1 MTKKPSRRCF
11 VNWKWLPKTLGTVVI
26 GLWVGAIPAAA
37 PAAGQDEAGSPGDGH
52 GFPTRESLERELG
65 RDGTHLKEPVD
76 IGAEKL
82 NVDLDSHTIVF
93 AGSVRVRQGDL
104 QMTAQE
110 VRAVYGDDVNDIVE
124 LAARGDVTVQKG
136 DKTAFGQEALYDRRK
151 ATILLTG
158 QPYLKQGE
166 NYIRGDRILVRLEEE
181 QMEVQGDVKAEFRPR
196 RPAEAQSP

>member
-1 MTKKPSRRCF
+1 MIEKRSGCF
-11 VNWKWLPKTLGTVVI
+11 VKWLPKTLGMVVVGMWI
-26 GLWVGAIPAAA
+26 GAIPAAA
-37 PAAGQDEAGSPGDGH
+37 PAVGQEAGSPEGGH

-65 RDGTHLKEPVD
+65 RDGIHLKEPVD

-82 NVDLDSHTIVF
+82 NVDLESHTIVF

-136 DKTAFGQEALYDRRK
+136 DKMAFGQEAVYDRRK

-196 RPAEAQSP
+196 RPAETQSP